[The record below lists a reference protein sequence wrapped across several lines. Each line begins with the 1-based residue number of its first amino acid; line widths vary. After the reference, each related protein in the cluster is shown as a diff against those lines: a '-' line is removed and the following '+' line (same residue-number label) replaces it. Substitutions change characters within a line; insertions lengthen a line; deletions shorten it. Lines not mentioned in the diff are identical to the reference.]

1 MAIQQLFHTQG
12 TLQKSGTGSSFSSIP
27 PIQSGTSMR
36 GEWNFSPLT
45 GISTRQTAVSFIC
58 ALSFPGPCFSAWTLR
73 PDRLTLVV
81 LLPCSREAPCI
92 VLKKYLLAA
101 LDEPEL
107 FQECCLLT
115 DKWLTTL
122 VQGVGKQS
130 HPSDQFFLT
139 PGKEESI
146 DKDKRI
152 SGYSTMLW
160 LQIMDG
166 KTAFLDIYPIAASSR
181 PFPLPSGAW
190 LQTLTGC
197 RFHPL
202 KTAELFRTPLFAPA
216 LENFHAVLLHC
227 CMLERASILRSEAT
241 RLNEKQKRDAYSM
254 RETLNEFVSI
264 LEPDT
269 VSVQEEDPDDLLF
282 SACLRIGKAQDI
294 SFISPALLTPEMDQ
308 LTEICKISRVRKRTI
323 TFKRNWQN
331 QENGPI
337 LGFLAEEQRPVA
349 LLPAGRRGYQV
360 FDPLTK
366 KTSPLTQDF
375 TQKLLPDGMVFYRPF
390 TANILHLANI
400 LKFSVLGSRKDLF
413 TVITMSIL
421 AALLGLIPPWH
432 RHRFLIR

>member
-12 TLQKSGTGSSFSSIP
+12 TLQKSGTGSSF
-27 PIQSGTSMR
+27 
-36 GEWNFSPLT
+36 FLD
-45 GISTRQTAVSFIC
+45 STDTVWYLDEGGVELF
-58 ALSFPGPCFSAWTLR
+58 TV
-73 PDRLTLVV
+73 DRHIDEANGRLFHLCS
-81 LLPCSREAPCI
+81 LLPGTLLFGMDSPAGPSDFGCLATLQQGSSLYRLE
-92 VLKKYLLAA
+92 KKYLLAA

-390 TANILHLANI
+390 TANILHLVNI

-421 AALLGLIPPWH
+421 AALLGLIPPGIGTD
-432 RHRFLIR
+432 F